1 MRSPIFIVGV
11 LVLSAEVFVSITI
24 NLYILFVVL
33 CDWKRK
39 KHLKSRD
46 KIQVALNVSGTI
58 LTIVTASNLFPDI
71 LQTALFNTWYSKN
84 IGNLFSIYYMCS
96 SSWLTA
102 VLCFFYFI
110 KVVHVQQGFLIW
122 MKMNVGSIIPW
133 QILVGK
139 LMSLMTCILS
149 LFFYTPPQVLP
160 MNNSTT
166 HPFIHSPEETPYN
179 SVVGVSIFALICVPF
194 LLSFIATILTVGFLK
209 LHIKKMKDTM
219 TSGDINLTLYKSV
232 VHKMARFLVLYSV
245 FYLAMFFYHYS
256 IFAPYSPG
264 YWITLILIFLFNPA
278 QAFLHIWDN
287 PKLRSS
293 WKEMSG
299 CVIFKTVKIQKP

>member
-1 MRSPIFIVGV
+1 MGI
-11 LVLSAEVFVSITI
+11 LVLSVEVFVSIII
-24 NLYILFVVL
+24 NLYIFFVIL

-58 LTIVTASNLFPDI
+58 LTIVTASNFFSDI
-71 LQTALFNTWYSKN
+71 LQTGFFKTWNSKN
-84 IGNLFSIYYMCS
+84 IANLFSIYYMCS

-110 KVVHVQQGFLIW
+110 KVVHVQQGFVIW
-122 MKMNVGSIIPW
+122 VKANIGSIIPW
-133 QILVGK
+133 QILVVK
-139 LMSLMTCILS
+139 LVSLATCSLS

-160 MNNSTT
+160 INNSITN
-166 HPFIHSPEETPYN
+166 PFIHSLEITPYN
-179 SVVGVSIFALICVPF
+179 AVVGGYIFGLICVPF
-194 LLSFIATILTVGFLK
+194 VLSFIATILTVGFLK

-232 VHKMARFLVLYSV
+232 IHKMVRFLVLYFV
-245 FYLAMFFYHYS
+245 FYLAMFFNHYS
-256 IFAPYSPG
+256 IFAPYSCG
-264 YWITLILIFLFNPA
+264 YWIIFILIFLFNPT
-278 QAFLHIWDN
+278 QAFLHILDN

-293 WKEMSG
+293 WKEMLA
-299 CVIFKTVKIQKP
+299 CVISATTVKIH